1 MDNKVFFAMGPGET
15 GFGGGTMT
23 IDKSQING
31 GMSGVDLQG
40 YNIEGLDLT
49 GDSFETGQDSG
60 GHDIVDVRMTLV
72 VRGEWIVIP

>member
-1 MDNKVFFAMGPGET
+1 MGPGET
-15 GFGGGTMT
+15 RFGGGTMT
-23 IDKSQING
+23 IDKSQLNV
-31 GMSGVDLQG
+31 GMPGVDLQGYNIEDLQG